1 VRRIGIA
8 LVLLGI
14 GAATWFTWLAR
25 PDTESRC
32 DREPNLVMATAG
44 PDNVLDL
51 PTERECR
58 RLATVEL
65 AKGMGL
71 GGSLVIGGLVLIAV
85 GSSRHRV
92 KTDRAETAAAAAA
105 SRGRRSEDGSQWW
118 DGYRWLPIHRDE

>member
-1 VRRIGIA
+1 MV
-8 LVLLGI
+8 LGI

-25 PDTESRC
+25 PDIGSRC
-32 DREPNLVMATAG
+32 DREPNLVVATAG
-44 PDNVLDL
+44 PDKVLDH

-71 GGSLVIGGLVLIAV
+71 GGSLVIGGLVLIVV
-85 GSSRHRV
+85 GPSRHRV
-92 KTDRAETAAAAAA
+92 NTDRVETAAAAAA
-105 SRGRRSEDGSQWW
+105 SGVRRSEDGSQWW